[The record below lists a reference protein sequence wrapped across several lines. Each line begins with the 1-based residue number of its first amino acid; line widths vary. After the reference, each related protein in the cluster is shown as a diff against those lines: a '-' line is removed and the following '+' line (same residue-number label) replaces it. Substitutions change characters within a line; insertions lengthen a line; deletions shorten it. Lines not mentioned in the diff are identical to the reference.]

1 MFKGWLVHSS
11 QQEKLIAAETDGK
24 NDFLNSFKGALLL
37 STFTGWTIATCVDIV
52 VA

>member
-37 STFTGWTIATCVDIV
+37 STFTG
-52 VA
+52 